1 MKKYKKDH
9 AIGRMAKILNVSRDG
24 YYKYIRREESLT
36 RKENEELV
44 RRIIEI
50 HNDSKKKV
58 YGSPRIH
65 KELKKQGKR
74 CSRKRIANLM
84 KENGIMAINEK
95 GWRRSGRKT
104 YDLARIAPNLL
115 NQNFAAGKA
124 NSVWTSDITYIQTG
138 EGWLYL
144 SVVMDLYSRKIV
156 GLSMGRYINTDL
168 IKRSLD
174 QAICHRMPSEG
185 LILHSDRGCQYTSS
199 EYRTHI
205 LKHGIT
211 LSNSAAGN
219 CYDNAAMESFFSTLK
234 KECVHLCNFKT
245 RQEAMQSIFEYIE
258 VFYNRQRLHSTLD
271 YLSPYEYENNGKN
284 NSKKKSENV
293 LNVFPPI
300 EGVSVPICYV

>member
-1 MKKYKKDH
+1 MKKHKKDH
-9 AIGRMAKILNVSRDG
+9 AIVKMAKVLKVSRDG
-24 YYKYIRREESLT
+24 YYKYAKRSKSLT
-36 RKENEELV
+36 KKENEELV
-44 RRIIEI
+44 REIIEI
-50 HNDSKKKV
+50 HKDNKKKV

-65 KELKKQGKR
+65 KELKRQGKP
-74 CSRKRIANLM
+74 CSRKRVAKLM
-84 KENGIMAINEK
+84 KENGIMAVNEK
-95 GWRRSGRKT
+95 GWKRSWRKA
-104 YDLARIAPNLL
+104 YDLARIAPNIL

-144 SVVMDLYSRKIV
+144 SIVLDLYSRKVV

-174 QAICHRMPSEG
+174 QAICHRMPSAG
-185 LILHSDRGCQYTSS
+185 LILHSDRGCQYTSF
-199 EYRTHI
+199 EYRTHV
-205 LKHGIT
+205 LKYGIT

-271 YLSPYEYENNGKN
+271 YLSPHEYENKRAIY
-284 NSKKKSENV
+284 SKKNLENT
-293 LNVFPPI
+293 LNINLPI
-300 EGVSVPICYV
+300 KEVRVPICYV